1 MGLCLHLPFSGCIE
15 VNLDESVLYS
25 ILSVFELIV
34 CCGVYFVC
42 CRVFGLGWA
51 VEYKSVFCR
60 WRPFSNRNKHKS
72 SKSCHHNTFSAKCV
86 KRSQLDSIWVD
97 SIQLDSIQCLVSIE
111 YLGVY
116 YSVFRLNDVL
126 SVFGCAMSSISCVFG
141 DLPNEQ

>member
-15 VNLDESVLYS
+15 VNLDESVLCN
-25 ILSVFELIV
+25 IMSVFELIV

-42 CRVFGLGWA
+42 CRVFGLAWA

-97 SIQLDSIQCLVSIE
+97 SIQLDIIWVDSIQLDSIQCLVSIE
-111 YLGVY
+111 YLGV
-116 YSVFRLNDVL
+116 
-126 SVFGCAMSSISCVFG
+126 
-141 DLPNEQ
+141 